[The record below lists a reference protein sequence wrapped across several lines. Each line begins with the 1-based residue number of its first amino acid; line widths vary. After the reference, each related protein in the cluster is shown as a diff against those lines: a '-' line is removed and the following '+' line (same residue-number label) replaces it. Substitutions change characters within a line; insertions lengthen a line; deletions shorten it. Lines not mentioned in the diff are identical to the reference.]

1 LSPISREAAR
11 RRRLMT
17 RALPLVIVAA
27 VAFVVGVLIGG
38 RHDTSAAERFADAW
52 QEQDFGAMHDELTA
66 DAAKRYPLAD
76 FEKKYQK
83 AETTITSQT
92 VVTGEVRAG
101 ETEGGNDAAIVPV
114 SFSTNA
120 FGHLGGDL
128 VLPLADGAIDW
139 SPNLVYPGLK
149 PDEHLTR
156 RTRTPKRA
164 AILAADGTP
173 LAEGPA
179 YARSSPLGTAASA
192 IAGEVG
198 TPKGKLATSLEARGF
213 PKGSLTGLSGL
224 ELAFD
229 SRLAGHPGGQLLA
242 GGGHGGPRII
252 ATTEPKAGEDVKT
265 TIDPDLQRA
274 AVTALGGT
282 YGGVAVLDAQS
293 GSVLA
298 LSGIAFSAPQPP
310 GSTFKIITTTA
321 ALDAGMVHL
330 SDTFPIATSAT
341 VDGREVANANNEAC
355 GGTFVQAFAESCNSV
370 FVPLGPKIGSDRL
383 VDTAER
389 YGFNSQPSLY
399 DVDATAATDPPAPTI
414 PKSIPTDLDLGVS
427 AIGQGEVQAT
437 PLEMASVAQTIANG
451 GVREP
456 TNIVKEPSL
465 QSDAKAVR
473 VTSKQ
478 TAATIRGLMI
488 RVVTEGT
495 GTAAALPDVQVAGK
509 TGTAELGPKPL
520 EPGQEAKPGE
530 TAPQEVDAWFTS
542 FAPASD
548 PKIVVA
554 VMVVNANGAGGEI
567 AAPIARE
574 VLAAGV

>member
-1 LSPISREAAR
+1 
-11 RRRLMT
+11 MT
-17 RALPLVIVAA
+17 RALPLVLVAV
-27 VAFVVGVLIGG
+27 VAFVVGMAIGS

-52 QEQDFGAMHDELTA
+52 RKQDFAAMHHELAA

-76 FEKKYQK
+76 FEAIYRK
-83 AETTITSQT
+83 AQTAITSQT
-92 VVTGEVRAG
+92 VVPGDVRAG
-101 ETEGGNDAAIVPV
+101 ETQAGDDAAIMPV

-120 FGHLGGDL
+120 FGHLRGEL
-128 VLPLADGAIDW
+128 VLPLSEGAIDW

-149 PDEHLTR
+149 PDEHLVR

-179 YARSSPLGTAASA
+179 YARSSPLGTTATA

-198 TPKGKLATSLEARGF
+198 TPKAKLAASLEARGF

-229 SRLAGHPGGQLLA
+229 SQLAGHPGGQLVAA
-242 GGGHGGPRII
+242 GGQGGPRVL
-252 ATTEPKAGEDVKT
+252 ATSEPKAGKDVKT
-265 TIDPDLQRA
+265 TIDPALQRA
-274 AVTALGGT
+274 AVTALGAT
-282 YGGVAVLDAQS
+282 YGGVAVLDAQN
-293 GSVLA
+293 GDVLA

-321 ALDAGMVHL
+321 ALDAGIVHL
-330 SDTFPIATSAT
+330 SDTFPIQTSAT
-341 VDGREVANANNEAC
+341 VDGREVANANNESC
-355 GGTFVQAFAESCNSV
+355 GGTFVEAFAESCNSV

-383 VDTAER
+383 VETAER

-399 DVDATAATDPPAPTI
+399 DVDATAATDPPAPSI

-427 AIGQGEVQAT
+427 AIGQGQVQAT

-451 GVREP
+451 GVRDP
-456 TNIVKEPSL
+456 TNVVKQPSL
-465 QSDAKAVR
+465 QSDAKPVR

-478 TAATIRGLMI
+478 TAATVRGLMI

-530 TAPQEVDAWFTS
+530 TPPQEVDAWFTS
-542 FAPASD
+542 FAPATD

>member
-1 LSPISREAAR
+1 
-11 RRRLMT
+11 
-17 RALPLVIVAA
+17 
-27 VAFVVGVLIGG
+27 VAFVAGVLTGG
-38 RHDTSAAERFADAW
+38 RHDTSAAERFAAAW
-52 QEQDFGAMHDELTA
+52 QQQDFDSMHDELTA
-66 DAAKRYPLAD
+66 DAADRYSRAD
-76 FEKKYQK
+76 LEAAYTK
-83 AETTITSQT
+83 AETTITSRT
-92 VVTGEVRAG
+92 VRTGDVHAG
-101 ETEGGNDAAIVPV
+101 ETVSGDDAAIVPV
-114 SFSTNA
+114 TFATNA
-120 FGHLGGDL
+120 FGHLSGD
-128 VLPLADGAIDW
+128 VTLPLSDGKIDW
-139 SPNLVYPGLK
+139 TPNLVYPDLAH
-149 PDEHLTR
+149 DEHLIR

-179 YARSSPLGTAASA
+179 YARSSPMGTAASA

-198 TPKGKLATSLEARGF
+198 TPKGKLAASLEGRGF
-213 PKGSLTGLSGL
+213 PEGSLTGLSGL

-229 SRLAGHPGGQLLA
+229 SRLAGHPGGQLVAA
-242 GGGHGGPRII
+242 GGRHGPRVI
-252 ATTEPKAGEDVKT
+252 ATTEPEAGEDVKT

-274 AVTALGGT
+274 AVTALGST
-282 YGGVAVLDAQS
+282 YGGVAVLDAQN
-293 GSVLA
+293 GDVLA

-321 ALDAGMVHL
+321 ALDAGLVHL

-355 GGTFVQAFAESCNSV
+355 GGTFVEAFAESCNSV

-383 VDTAER
+383 VETAER
-389 YGFNSQPSLY
+389 FGFNSQPSLY

-414 PKSIPTDLDLGVS
+414 PKSIPSDVDLGVS
-427 AIGQGEVQAT
+427 AIGQGRVQAT

-451 GVREP
+451 GVRDP
-456 TNIVKEPSL
+456 TSIVKEPSL
-465 QSDAKAVR
+465 KSDAKPVH

-495 GTAAALPDVQVAGK
+495 GTAAALPGVQVAGK
-509 TGTAELGPKPL
+509 TGTAELGPRPL
-520 EPGQEAKPGE
+520 EPGEETRPGE
-530 TAPQEVDAWFTS
+530 APPQEVDAWFTS
-542 FAPASD
+542 FAPAAD

-554 VMVVNANGAGGEI
+554 VMVVDANGAGGEI

-574 VLAAGV
+574 VLDAGV